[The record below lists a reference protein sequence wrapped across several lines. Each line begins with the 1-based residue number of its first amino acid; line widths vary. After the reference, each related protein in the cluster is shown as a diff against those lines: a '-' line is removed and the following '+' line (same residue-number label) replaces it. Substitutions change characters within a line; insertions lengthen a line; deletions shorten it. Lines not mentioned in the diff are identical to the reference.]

1 MIINYSLLIFL
12 KKYFENISP
21 WIIIYFYISILIISL
36 LINVILCS
44 KDLNEYLT
52 NDLNS
57 FCDKDII

>member
-21 WIIIYFYISILIISL
+21 WIFIYFYISILIISL